1 MLTVEN
7 INVYG
12 FKSTISTLKLPFRA
26 KSDSSFVFCDEYQKN
41 GLSLRGEV
49 ADIGSNDLKAL
60 AKAYKEKDAILSH
73 ILATFEL
80 TVPTY
85 VWQHPE
91 IRMLESHP
99 DTHVDISKSMM
110 STLTDIPITRASFS
124 TKGIDDIHSE
134 DVDYSAAFNEI
145 VETCEELR
153 KKYLLTK
160 NMKYWTALVQ
170 YLPISYNQTRGITLS
185 YRTIYDTVRCLQ
197 SSELEEVKG
206 LAHIL
211 LCLPYVTEIAGWSNT
226 SFYPDKITSTVV
238 K

>member
-12 FKSTISTLKLPFRA
+12 FKSTVSALKLPFRA

-49 ADIGSNDLKAL
+49 VDLGPKDLEAL
-60 AKAYKEKDAILSH
+60 AKAYKEKDTVLNH
-73 ILATFEL
+73 ISVTFEL
-80 TVPTY
+80 TAPTY

-99 DTHVDISKSMM
+99 DCHVDISKSIM
-110 STLTDIPITRASFS
+110 STLTDAPISRASFS
-124 TKGIDDIHSE
+124 TEGIDNIHSE
-134 DVDYSAAFNEI
+134 DMDYSANFDEI
-145 VETCEELR
+145 IETCEELR

-170 YLPISYNQTRGITLS
+170 YLPLSYNQTRGITLS
-185 YRTIYDTVRCLQ
+185 YKTIYDTVRYLQ
-197 SSELEEVKG
+197 SSELEEVKA

-226 SFYPDKITSTVV
+226 SSYTSKLTTSVV

>member
-1 MLTVEN
+1 MITVEN

-12 FKSTISTLKLPFRA
+12 FKSTISALKLPFRA

-49 ADIGSNDLKAL
+49 ADIGPKDLEAL
-60 AKAYKEKDAILSH
+60 AKAYKEKDTALNH
-73 ILATFEL
+73 LFATFEL
-80 TVPTY
+80 TAPTY

-91 IRMLESHP
+91 IRMLEAHS

-110 STLTDIPITRASFS
+110 STLTDTPITRASFS
-124 TKGIDDIHSE
+124 TEGIDDIHSE
-134 DVDYSAAFNEI
+134 DVNYSAAFNEI
-145 VETCEELR
+145 IETCEELR
-153 KKYLLTK
+153 KMYVSTK
-160 NMKYWTALVQ
+160 DMKYWTALVQ

-185 YRTIYDTVRCLQ
+185 YRAIYDTVRYLQ
-197 SSELEEVKG
+197 RSELKEVKG

-211 LCLPYVTEIAGWSNT
+211 LCLPYVTEIAGWSTT
-226 SFYPDKITSTVV
+226 SFDPDKIIPSVV